1 MKVSN
6 GYVWSTK
13 YKAWRKLP
21 RRVWLKIQRYQILNA
36 ARKDLAD
43 RHNTKTRPAEGKDTP

>member
-21 RRVWLKIQRYQILNA
+21 RRVWLKIQHRQMLKA
-36 ARKDLAD
+36 ARKDKD
-43 RHNTKTRPAEGKDTP
+43 QPHNQPN

>member
-1 MKVSN
+1 MKVIN

-21 RRVWLKIQRYQILNA
+21 RLVWLKIQRYQILNA
-36 ARKDLAD
+36 ARKDMRD
-43 RHNTKTRPAEGKDTP
+43 RREAKTRPTKGKDTP